1 MTRKF
6 VMSLIV
12 ASVCLFTVAFDSP
25 AQAASTFEADQLVKE
40 KVDKQISEVIQKNF
54 SGDIQSAFQK
64 YWQECFVQYTNDTG
78 QTVTD
83 APTAP
88 EKKKP
93 VEQEEVKQ
101 PTQLVEKQE
110 QPAQVQEKEQTVQP
124 QPNQQEQTTE
134 APEKQEQPVVQG
146 ELSQFEQ
153 EVIELTN
160 AERSKHGLAPLQA
173 DEELSNVARDKSK
186 DMLANNYFDHTSPTY
201 GSPFDMMR
209 SYGVTYQS
217 AGENI
222 AKGQRTPQEVV
233 TAWMNS
239 QGHRENILNGNYT
252 HIGVGHVEQGNY
264 WTQMFIGK

>member
-25 AQAASTFEADQLVKE
+25 AKAASSSEANQLVQE
-40 KVDKQISEVIQKNF
+40 KVEKQISEILQNKLG
-54 SGDIQSAFQK
+54 GDIQNAFQI
-64 YWQECFVQYTNDTG
+64 YWQECFAQFNG
-78 QTVTD
+78 NKEQEVTE

-88 EKKKP
+88 EQGET
-93 VEQEEVKQ
+93 VEGEEIKQ
-101 PTQLVEKQE
+101 PTQEAKKQE
-110 QPAQVQEKEQTVQP
+110 QPGHIQEQEQAVQP
-124 QPNQQEQTTE
+124 QPNQQEQPTQ
-134 APEKQEQPVVQG
+134 APEKQEQPEAQG

-160 AERSKHGLAPLQA
+160 VERSKQGLAPLQA
-173 DEELSNVARDKSK
+173 DVELSNVARDKSK

-252 HIGVGHVEQGNY
+252 HIGVGYVEQGNY